1 MSWRKVGCSFI
12 ITVLVGL
19 IHTSILANVDRV
31 YWIAA
36 DEVHWDYAP
45 SFPINPMTNT
55 EFTAEQRV
63 FVEQG
68 IGRRYLKAIYRE
80 YNEGFAGF
88 KQRGSEEA
96 HMGILGPV
104 IRAAVGDK
112 ITVHF
117 KNNTHFPTSIHPH

>member
-1 MSWRKVGCSFI
+1 MSWRKVGYSFI

-19 IHTSILANVDRV
+19 IHTSALANADRV

-36 DEVHWDYAP
+36 DEMHWDYAP

-68 IGRRYLKAIYRE
+68 IGRRYLLTRPLNSFKRHILH
-80 YNEGFAGF
+80 AG
-88 KQRGSEEA
+88 
-96 HMGILGPV
+96 LGNK
-104 IRAAVGDK
+104 R
-112 ITVHF
+112 
-117 KNNTHFPTSIHPH
+117 